1 MGIDVG
7 GERKGFDLAVVDA
20 DLTLVDSGAHL
31 GIPDVI
37 GLVKQWNPAVIAVDS
52 PCEPAPP
59 GDHLRECELQLNSAV
74 CGIRWTPDIS
84 AIEAS
89 NYYAWIRNGFRLYA
103 ALEGVPGVEL
113 IEVFPTASW
122 TRWAGKRVAR
132 RARWTREA
140 LAQLPVSGLPPRNNQ
155 DFRDS
160 VAAAVTAWQYSRD
173 QSESFGPIVVPVAGN
188 PTAYRP
194 LWMAPTGGRARS
206 APECRAPSPPVRPPA
221 L

>member
-1 MGIDVG
+1 MWMGIDVG
-7 GERKGFDLAVVDA
+7 GERKEFDLAVLDKG
-20 DLTLVDSGAHL
+20 LNLVAAGARLRVH
-31 GIPDVI
+31 DVI
-37 GLVKQWNPAVIAVDS
+37 ELVKEWNPAVIAIDS

-74 CGIRWTPDIS
+74 CGIRWTPDIT

-89 NYYAWIRNGFRLYA
+89 NYYAWIRSGFRLYE
-103 ALEGVPGVEL
+103 ALGPMPGIET

-140 LAQLPVSGLPPRNNQ
+140 LTQLPVTGLPPRSNQ

-173 QSESFGPIVVPVAGN
+173 QSELFGPIVVPFAGN
-188 PTAYRP
+188 PI
-194 LWMAPTGGRARS
+194 LQGM
-206 APECRAPSPPVRPPA
+206 
-221 L
+221 